1 MIKKILTEWSYRL
14 DDGIINLNNPKHLLI
29 LSEVLKDMKLPTKV
43 ILEVMGNLTEKEKV
57 KPLSDKDKQKM
68 RDMGLIWKGKG
79 YGKEGEKGILY
90 KNVDGKLVKSG
101 DAKTQKTKPKVN
113 VFPTDKPADTT
124 KEKPKK
130 ETSAQKKRR
139 REERNKNDDR
149 LIKQSDSD
157 DIVLQLMQKRRKEIN
172 EMKDLP
178 QGTPGSTLGEK
189 AGGEAFEQISKNPD
203 LTEDEFVDNEY
214 EKIKDTPL
222 GKELKRKAEL
232 SGISPEKYIKS
243 WLRVGYK
250 TGKNE
255 YDYLKNEPKFKFK
268 EPQSKPYPISGVM
281 DYNQKQLVIST
292 LEKKRDEAKT
302 PEERAHYQKQLDYV
316 RDLEDTDTGVLYETT
331 DGTIGFKHTSN
342 KKGWKAPHNNTSVA
356 KKGEL
361 ITKFVNDMNLDN
373 ETKEKVNKTTT
384 EAVKKASNTV
394 DNAEQVV
401 EDDTKKLP
409 EGTTKPISKLL
420 GFVDPRD
427 KNYIDE
433 AKKEPSVIKQLEKMG
448 IDPSTATPEQI
459 TEAVIQLCK
468 EGKAPQNV
476 KKLILKVSDL
486 VSRIRKLNK
495 EGLKKYG
502 GPMSVGQIAEHLD
515 IGTDI
520 VNEALSGE
528 LDDIVD
534 TSRKRKN
541 SMEVAHEQLVSDLQK
556 GDTDL
561 DPDSF
566 PSNPDGDNGPNQ
578 QSYINSFMEEIHFNR
593 YIDGDLEGIQSINI
607 DGTVVEPKHF
617 RECLKELSGFEGDT
631 ETKEGREALKEH
643 LRKKLRISPDKESIS
658 FSGKDGEKENEI
670 GTESYRTKGNAKGV
684 LAHLGKDMIEC
695 LQGKTEK

>member
-1 MIKKILTEWSYRL
+1 MNNLIKKILVEWSFRL
-14 DDGIINLNNPKHLLI
+14 DDGIINLHNPKHIII
-29 LSEVLKDMKLPTKV
+29 LSEVLKDMDLPTKV
-43 ILEVMGNLTEKEKV
+43 ILEVMSNLTEDEKFQAKSKETGRTITYGSKDAMDKAIKAGTAEPLDKKTIKKPEKV
-57 KPLSDKDKQKM
+57 KGQDLFKKD
-68 RDMGLIWKGKG
+68 I
-79 YGKEGEKGILY
+79 
-90 KNVDGKLVKSG
+90 
-101 DAKTQKTKPKVN
+101 
-113 VFPTDKPADTT
+113 
-124 KEKPKK
+124 EKPKK
-130 ETSAQKKRR
+130 ETSAQKKKR

-157 DIVLQLMQKRRKEIN
+157 DIVLQLMQKRRNEIN

-189 AGGEAFEQISKNPD
+189 AGGESFEQISKNPD

-214 EKIKDTPL
+214 EKIKDTPI
-222 GKELKRKAEL
+222 GKELKRKAQL
-232 SGISPEKYIKS
+232 SGVDPEKYVKS

-268 EPQSKPYPISGVM
+268 EPQNNPYPISGVM
-281 DYNQKQLVIST
+281 DYNQKQIVIST
-292 LEKKRDEAKT
+292 LEKKLEEATT
-302 PEERAHYQKQLDYV
+302 PEEIDHYQKQLDYV
-316 RDLEDTDTGVLYETT
+316 KDLEDTDTGVLYETT

-342 KKGWKAPHNNTSVA
+342 KKGWKAPHNNTSVS

-361 ITKFVNDMNLDN
+361 ITKFVDDMNLDN
-373 ETKEKVNKTTT
+373 ETKEKVNKTTN

-433 AKKEPSVIKQLEKMG
+433 AKKESSVTKQLEKMG
-448 IDPSTATPEQI
+448 IDPLNATPEQI
-459 TEAVIQLCK
+459 TKAVIDLCK
-468 EGKAPQNV
+468 SGKAPQNV

-561 DPDSF
+561 DPNSF

-617 RECLKELSGFEGDT
+617 RECLKELSGFDGDT
-631 ETKEGREALKEH
+631 ETNEEKEALKEH

-658 FSGKDGEKENEI
+658 FSGKDDEKENEI

>member
-1 MIKKILTEWSYRL
+1 
-14 DDGIINLNNPKHLLI
+14 
-29 LSEVLKDMKLPTKV
+29 
-43 ILEVMGNLTEKEKV
+43 
-57 KPLSDKDKQKM
+57 
-68 RDMGLIWKGKG
+68 
-79 YGKEGEKGILY
+79 
-90 KNVDGKLVKSG
+90 
-101 DAKTQKTKPKVN
+101 
-113 VFPTDKPADTT
+113 
-124 KEKPKK
+124 
-130 ETSAQKKRR
+130 
-139 REERNKNDDR
+139 
-149 LIKQSDSD
+149 
-157 DIVLQLMQKRRKEIN
+157 MQKRRKEIN

-189 AGGEAFEQISKNPD
+189 SGGESLEQLSKNPD

-214 EKIKDTPL
+214 EKIKNTPL

-232 SGISPEKYIKS
+232 AGVDPEKYIKG

-255 YDYLKNEPKFKFK
+255 LEYLRSEPKFKFK

-316 RDLEDTDTGVLYETT
+316 NNLEDTDTGVLYETT

-342 KKGWKAPHNNTSVA
+342 KKGWKAPHNNTSVS

-361 ITKFVNDMNLDN
+361 ITKFVDDMNLDN

-384 EAVKKASNTV
+384 EAVEKASNTV

-433 AKKEPSVIKQLEKMG
+433 AKKESSVKKQLKKMG
-448 IDPSTATPEQI
+448 IEGEPTPEQI

-486 VSRIRKLNK
+486 VSRIRKLNN

-561 DPDSF
+561 DPDSH

-607 DGTVVEPKHF
+607 DGKVVEPKHF
-617 RECLKELSGFEGDT
+617 RDCLAELSGFEG
-631 ETKEGREALKEH
+631 ESKTKEGKEALKEH
-643 LRKKLRISPDKESIS
+643 LRKRLRISPDKESIS
-658 FSGKDGEKENEI
+658 FSGKDGGKENEI

-695 LQGKTEK
+695 LQGKTEKWKLNYYAPLQHIVS